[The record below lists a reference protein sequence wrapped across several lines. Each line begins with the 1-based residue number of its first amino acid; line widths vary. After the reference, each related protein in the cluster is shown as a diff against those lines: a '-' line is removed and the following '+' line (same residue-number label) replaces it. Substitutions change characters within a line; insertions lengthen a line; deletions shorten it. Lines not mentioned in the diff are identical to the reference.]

1 MIVLKI
7 YIIGPPASGKT
18 TLSKVLSKKYNIER
32 YELDKLVFDDN
43 NNHIRRDDETI
54 KKMFNDILSKDSFII
69 EDVGRSKFIKGLES
83 CDKIYY
89 ISLRKREV
97 YKRVITRWTNQKL
110 GKEEYN
116 YPPTLAGFLDMLRV
130 VNSYYKKEKQKLNY
144 INRFK
149 EKLIY
154 LDKEELNKL
163 EKSKEG

>member
-1 MIVLKI
+1 MIILKI

-18 TLSKVLSKKYNIER
+18 TLSKVLSKKYNIKS

-54 KKMFNDILSKDSFII
+54 KKMFNNILSKDSFII
-69 EDVGRSKFIKGLES
+69 EDVLRSKFIKGLEK

-89 ISLRKREV
+89 INIKKRDI
-97 YKRVITRWTNQKL
+97 YKRVIRRWINRRK

-116 YPPTLAGFLDMLRV
+116 YPPTLLQLIDMFKI
-130 VNSYYKKEKQKLNY
+130 VNSYYKKEKKKLNY

-149 EKLIY
+149 EKVIY
-154 LDKEELNKL
+154 LDKDKLNELENR
-163 EKSKEG
+163 

>member
-1 MIVLKI
+1 MKI

-18 TLSKVLSKKYNIER
+18 TLSKALSKKYNIKR

-43 NNHIRRDDETI
+43 NNHIRR
-54 KKMFNDILSKDSFII
+54 

-130 VNSYYKKEKQKLNY
+130 VNSYYKKEKQKLDY

>member
-1 MIVLKI
+1 MKI

-18 TLSKVLSKKYNIER
+18 TLSKALSKKYNIKR

-43 NNHIRRDDETI
+43 NNHIRR
-54 KKMFNDILSKDSFII
+54 

-89 ISLRKREV
+89 ISLRKREA
-97 YKRVITRWTNQKL
+97 YKRVITRCTNQKL

-116 YPPTLAGFLDMLRV
+116 YPPTLAVFLDMLRV
-130 VNSYYKKEKQKLNY
+130 VNSYYKKEKQKLDY